1 MSGLACV
8 TDAERQGPVFLNP
21 HHIPSVQEISGGT
34 EITLTLFS
42 FAVVVALLME
52 LANICDALRK
62 KLARA
67 PSSPTHRPA
76 RSGIHPEGSIPR
88 G

>member
-8 TDAERQGPVFLNP
+8 TDAERPAPVFLNP
-21 HHIPSVQEISGGT
+21 HHIPSAQEISGGT

-52 LANICDALRK
+52 LANICAALRK

-76 RSGIHPEGSIPR
+76 RSGVHPEGSIPR

>member
-8 TDAERQGPVFLNP
+8 TDAARQDPVFINP
-21 HHIPSVQEISGGT
+21 HHIPCVQEISGGT

-67 PSSPTHRPA
+67 PSSPTIDRRDP
-76 RSGIHPEGSIPR
+76 GSIRSIPC

>member
-1 MSGLACV
+1 MSGLASV
-8 TDAERQGPVFLNP
+8 TDARRPGLAFLDP
-21 HHIPSVQEISGGT
+21 DHIGSVHEISGGT

-67 PSSPTHRPA
+67 PSSPTIDRRDP
-76 RSGIHPEGSIPR
+76 GSIPC

>member
-8 TDAERQGPVFLNP
+8 TDAARQGPVFLNP

-52 LANICDALRK
+52 LENICAALRK

-67 PSSPTHRPA
+67 PSRRAQPREDARRNHRH
-76 RSGIHPEGSIPR
+76 RQGQ
-88 G
+88 

>member
-8 TDAERQGPVFLNP
+8 TDAERQDPVFLNP
-21 HHIPSVQEISGGT
+21 HHIPCVQEISGGT

-67 PSSPTHRPA
+67 PSFPTIDRRDP
-76 RSGIHPEGSIPR
+76 GSIPC